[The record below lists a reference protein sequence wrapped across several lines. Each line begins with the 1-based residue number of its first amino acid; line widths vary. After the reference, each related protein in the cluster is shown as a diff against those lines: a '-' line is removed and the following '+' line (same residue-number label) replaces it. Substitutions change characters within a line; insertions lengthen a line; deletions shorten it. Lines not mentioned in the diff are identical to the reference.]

1 MENLKDI
8 FTEML
13 LKVEDRLP
21 SLLVGIVVL
30 VIGFYTAN
38 RVRKLVE
45 QKTKKNTEN
54 TLTRIFVAQF
64 ISISIKLII
73 IVVFLRIIGFND
85 LTSNV
90 LAGAGIL
97 TFVVGFAFKD
107 IGENFLAG
115 IILAFKSPFQIN
127 DLIESNNIIGYV
139 NDLTIRETR
148 IKTLDGKDVFIPNG
162 QILKNPLSN
171 YTIDGFLR
179 YDFLIGLDYGS
190 NISKAIEVIL
200 ATVKNVHGVIDGE
213 RKPAVVLEEFAASTI
228 NLKVLFW
235 IDTFQSTSKT
245 YHSGIKTEVMK
256 QVLEVLVKE
265 GFSLPSDIVEIK
277 QYNSNSGA

>member
-1 MENLKDI
+1 MENIKNA
-8 FTEML
+8 FTEII
-13 LKVEDRLP
+13 LKLENQLP
-21 SLLVGIVVL
+21 ALLVGILVL
-30 VIGFYTAN
+30 IIGFYSAN
-38 RVRKLVE
+38 KVRKIVN
-45 QKTKKNTEN
+45 QQTAKNADN
-54 TLTRIFVAQF
+54 TLTRIFIGQF
-64 ISISIKLII
+64 VSISIKLIA

-115 IILAFKSPFQIN
+115 IILAFKSPFKIN
-127 DLIESNNIIGYV
+127 DLIESNNIVGYV
-139 NDLTIRETR
+139 KDLSIRETR

-200 ATVKNVHGVIDGE
+200 ATVKNINGVIDGE

-277 QYNSNSGA
+277 QYNSKV

>member
-8 FTEML
+8 FTEIL
-13 LKVEDRLP
+13 LKIEDKLP

-45 QKTKKNTEN
+45 QKTKKNAEN

-73 IVVFLRIIGFND
+73 IVIFLRIIGFND

>member
-1 MENLKDI
+1 MENLKDVFNEI
-8 FTEML
+8 L
-13 LKVEDRLP
+13 LKVENQLP

-30 VIGFYTAN
+30 IIGFYLAN
-38 RVRKLVE
+38 RVRKVVE
-45 QKTKKNTEN
+45 QKTNKNAEN

-64 ISISIKLII
+64 VSISIKLIA

-115 IILAFKSPFQIN
+115 IILAFKSPFKIN
-127 DLIESNNIIGYV
+127 DLIESNNITGYV
-139 NDLTIRETR
+139 NDLSIRETR

-162 QILKNPLSN
+162 QILKNPLFN

-190 NISKAIEVIL
+190 NISKAIEIIL
-200 ATVKNVHGVIDGE
+200 ETVKNVHGVIDGE

-256 QVLEVLVKE
+256 HVLEVLVKE

-277 QYNSNSGA
+277 QYNSKA

>member
-8 FTEML
+8 FIEIL
-13 LKVEDRLP
+13 LKVEDKLP

>member
-45 QKTKKNTEN
+45 QKAKKNTEN

-73 IVVFLRIIGFND
+73 IVIFLRIIGFND